1 MRDLFDDSPSPAS
14 QYLDALDLWTREVK
28 AQGLVQQQ
36 STLKACAIIWNHFSR
51 WSLGQPQAIPLVSIT
66 LQDLETYVMSL
77 DSAKQGDG
85 GASDR
90 HVWRVLKTIDRIVNV
105 YCRSH
110 QLPAWSA
117 ATELLKRN
125 PDWRH
130 ALSAAKDPLPEYLP
144 ADQARLLVNY
154 LARYRVDPGAARASW
169 HELCNR
175 CAVALQLGA
184 GLTPSDVRALGV
196 DSVITAG
203 SPVAG
208 QPWKLVV
215 PEHGA
220 IAARETP
227 MARWAGALLHSWMRT
242 RNEVGIDGALLFP
255 STRAG
260 KPWSRV
266 AQYEAVVEVLEAS
279 GIDAAMVQGGS
290 FRLRHTFA
298 LRQLRRGHSR
308 EDVARWLG
316 LSGPLQI
323 RRYGSVLYGAV
334 PDLA

>member
-1 MRDLFDDSPSPAS
+1 MRDLFDDSPSPVS
-14 QYLDALDLWTREVK
+14 QYLEALDLWTREVK
-28 AQGLVQQQ
+28 ARGLMQQQ
-36 STLKACAIIWNHFSR
+36 STIKAHATIWTHFSR
-51 WSLGQPQAIPLVSIT
+51 WCVGQARAIPLASIT
-66 LQDLETYVMSL
+66 LQDLETYLMTLNSARQD
-77 DSAKQGDG
+77 DSGPSG
-85 GASDR
+85 R
-90 HVWRVLKTIDRIVNV
+90 HVWRVLKTIDRIVNL

-117 ATELLKRN
+117 ATELLQRN
-125 PDWRH
+125 PDWRY

-154 LARYRVDPGAARASW
+154 LARYRVDAGAARLSW
-169 HELCNR
+169 HELRNR

-203 SPVAG
+203 GPVAG
-208 QPWKLVV
+208 QPWKLIV

-220 IAARETP
+220 AASRETP
-227 MARWAGALLHSWMRT
+227 LAKWAGALLQRWMRT
-242 RNEVGIDGALLFP
+242 RAEVDIDGHLLFP

-260 KPWSRV
+260 KPWSKV
-266 AQYEAVVEVLEAS
+266 AQYKAVSEVLEAS
-279 GIDAAMVQGGS
+279 GIDAALVPGGS

-298 LRQLRRGHSR
+298 LRQLRRGHTR

-316 LSGPLQI
+316 LSGPLQL
-323 RRYGSVLYGAV
+323 RRYGSVLYGPV